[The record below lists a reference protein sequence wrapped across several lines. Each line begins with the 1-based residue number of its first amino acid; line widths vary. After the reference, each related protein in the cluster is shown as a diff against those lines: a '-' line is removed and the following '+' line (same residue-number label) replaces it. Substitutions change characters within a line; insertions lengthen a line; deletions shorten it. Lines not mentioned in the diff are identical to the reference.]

1 MISKAQEEYLKTMY
15 VLNIKN
21 KEIRV
26 TDIAIQMNCSK
37 ASVTKT
43 INNLKEEGLVN
54 YETYGK
60 IELTEKGIDLSK
72 KILEAYDIIY
82 VFLKDVLCL
91 TEKEAKKEAE
101 KIKSTIED
109 KTINKLA
116 KYVHKVLDLNDLD
129 CDYDIRKERCRSCKR
144 RKRVEK

>member
-82 VFLKDVLCL
+82 VFLKDNDRVAKNTSWKRKQLNIIMVYSQHVKSPKR
-91 TEKEAKKEAE
+91 EFKKKERE
-101 KIKSTIED
+101 NNSKQ
-109 KTINKLA
+109 L
-116 KYVHKVLDLNDLD
+116 
-129 CDYDIRKERCRSCKR
+129 
-144 RKRVEK
+144 